1 MARRKR
7 QLKLRRDAHGRFVS
21 RNPTFKTGKPK
32 PGTSAAGSKRRGIV
46 DQDTSAAYT
55 IKQTGKH
62 AGVIKNP
69 QGRQYKK
76 AVSLYRD
83 FTGEN
88 PRHVD
93 DWDVLVPNVA
103 MEVGKVTG
111 IMYKARVDGKVQEFL
126 HEFTGRSR
134 PILAA
139 SSDGR
144 QLLLLGGDYKMTERG
159 IVDGTYEFVR

>member
-1 MARRKR
+1 MARQKLKR
-7 QLKLRRDAHGRFVS
+7 DKRGRFLPS
-21 RNPTFKTGKPK
+21 GRRRNPTFKTGKPK
-32 PGTSAAGSKRRGIV
+32 PGTRAASTKRRGIV
-46 DQDTSAAYT
+46 EQGKGPSYT
-55 IKQTGKH
+55 IKQTGRHK
-62 AGVIKNP
+62 GVIKNP
-69 QGRQYKK
+69 RGRQFKR

-88 PRHVD
+88 PRYLE
-93 DWDVLVPNVA
+93 DWDVIVPLVA

-111 IMYKARVDGKVQEFL
+111 IMYKARVDGTVQEFL

-139 SSDGR
+139 SADGR

-159 IVDGTYEFVR
+159 IVDGTYEFTR

>member
-1 MARRKR
+1 MKPKRDRKT
-7 QLKLRRDAHGRFVS
+7 GRFLPTKKR
-21 RNPTFKTGKPK
+21 RNPTFKTGKAA
-32 PGTSAAGSKRRGIV
+32 PGSRAARTPS
-46 DQDTSAAYT
+46 YT

-62 AGVIKNP
+62 AGVLKNP
-69 QGRQYKK
+69 TGRQYKK

-88 PRHVD
+88 PRHIE
-93 DWDVLVPNVA
+93 DWDIVIPSHA

-134 PILAA
+134 PLLAA
-139 SSDGR
+139 SADGR

>member
-1 MARRKR
+1 MARRK
-7 QLKLRRDAHGRFVS
+7 LKRDKRGRFLA
-21 RNPTFKTGKPK
+21 RNPSFKTGKPK
-32 PGTSAAGSKRRGIV
+32 PGSRAARAPSYVVKK
-46 DQDTSAAYT
+46 A
-55 IKQTGKH
+55 GKH
-62 AGVIKNP
+62 RGVLKNP
-69 QGRQYKK
+69 VEGRQYKK

-88 PRHVD
+88 PRHLE
-93 DWDVLVPNVA
+93 DWDVIVPSHA

-159 IVDGTYEFVR
+159 IVDGTYEFTR

>member
-1 MARRKR
+1 MTRR
-7 QLKLRRDAHGRFVS
+7 LKLKRDKRTGRFVK
-21 RNPTFKTGKPK
+21 RNPTFKAGTPK
-32 PGTSAAGSKRRGIV
+32 PGTRAARSRRGVVKQDVTPSYTVKQTGGHRGIV
-46 DQDTSAAYT
+46 
-55 IKQTGKH
+55 
-62 AGVIKNP
+62 KNP
-69 QGRQYKK
+69 QGRSYKK

-88 PRHVD
+88 PRHLE
-93 DWDVLVPNVA
+93 DWDVVVPSHA

-111 IMYKARVDGKVQEFL
+111 IMYKARVDGQLQEFL

>member
-1 MARRKR
+1 MKQKILQMNPRGVFEQDTKPQYTIRQTGRRKGV
-7 QLKLRRDAHGRFVS
+7 LNNPRDRAQSGRS
-21 RNPTFKTGKPK
+21 
-32 PGTSAAGSKRRGIV
+32 
-46 DQDTSAAYT
+46 
-55 IKQTGKH
+55 
-62 AGVIKNP
+62 
-69 QGRQYKK
+69 YKK

-88 PRHVD
+88 PRHID
-93 DWDVLVPNVA
+93 DWDVEIPDVA

-111 IMYKARVDGKVQEFL
+111 IIYKTRMDGRVQEFM
-126 HEFTGRSR
+126 HEFTGASR

-159 IVDGTYEFVR
+159 IVDGSYEFVR

>member
-1 MARRKR
+1 MKPRRDRKTGRFLPLRKR
-7 QLKLRRDAHGRFVS
+7 

-32 PGTSAAGSKRRGIV
+32 PGTRAASSKRRGV
-46 DQDTSAAYT
+46 VKQKTTPSYT

-62 AGVIKNP
+62 KGVLKNP
-69 QGRQYKK
+69 TGGRQYKK

-88 PRHVD
+88 PRHLE
-93 DWDVLVPNVA
+93 DWDVIVPSHA

-139 SSDGR
+139 SADGR

-159 IVDGTYEFVR
+159 IVDGTYEFVT